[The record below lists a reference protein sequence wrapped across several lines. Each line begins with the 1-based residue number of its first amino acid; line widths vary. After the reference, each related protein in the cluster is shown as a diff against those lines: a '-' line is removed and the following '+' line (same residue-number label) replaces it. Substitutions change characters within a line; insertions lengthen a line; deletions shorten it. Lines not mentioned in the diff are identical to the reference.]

1 MAFYDIF
8 ITLLNNLGF
17 FNVILPFLLVYAV
30 MYGILSK
37 YKILGDPFAEGD
49 KGKVAR
55 SLISIVSAATGFFI
69 VGSANVVLSLRT
81 LIPYIVL
88 FLLTVFFLILAIS
101 PFLQREEKSGEIQI
115 GNRARK
121 ILLTSAIIIFTL
133 IVIFTLGLYNYIASA
148 ATSAA
153 TSSVFA
159 SLQPFIE
166 TIIILAIMFGI
177 AYWAIKPSKGQG
189 SGPSQ
194 SR

>member
-1 MAFYDIF
+1 MAFYDTF
-8 ITLLNNLGF
+8 IALLNNLGF

-49 KGKVAR
+49 KGKVTR
-55 SLISIVSAATGFFI
+55 SLLSIVSAATGFFI

-81 LIPYIVL
+81 LIPYLVL

-115 GNRARK
+115 GNRTRM
-121 ILLTSAIIIFTL
+121 ILLVSAIIIFTL
-133 IVIFTLGLYNYIASA
+133 IVIFTLGLFNYIASA
-148 ATSAA
+148 ASAS
-153 TSSVFA
+153 SSVLS

-177 AYWAIKPSKGQG
+177 VYWAIKPSKGQG

>member
-1 MAFYDIF
+1 MAFYDTF

-49 KGKVAR
+49 KGRVTR
-55 SLISIVSAATGFFI
+55 SLLSIVSASTGFFI

-81 LIPYIVL
+81 LIPYLVL

-101 PFLQREEKSGEIQI
+101 PFLQKEEKSGEIQI
-115 GNRARK
+115 GNRTRM
-121 ILLTSAIIIFTL
+121 ILLTFAIIIFTL
-133 IVIFTLGLYNYIASA
+133 IVIFTLGLFNYVASA
-148 ATSAA
+148 ASA
-153 TSSVFA
+153 SSSILS
-159 SLQPFIE
+159 SLEPFIE

-194 SR
+194 SE

>member
-1 MAFYDIF
+1 MAFYDTF

-49 KGKVAR
+49 KGRVTR
-55 SLISIVSAATGFFI
+55 SLLSIVSASTGFFI

-115 GNRARK
+115 GNRTRM
-121 ILLTSAIIIFTL
+121 ILLTFAIIIFTL
-133 IVIFTLGLYNYIASA
+133 IVIFTLGLFNYVASA
-148 ATSAA
+148 ASAS
-153 TSSVFA
+153 SSVLS
-159 SLQPFIE
+159 SLEPFIE

>member
-1 MAFYDIF
+1 MAFYDTF
-8 ITLLNNLGF
+8 IALLNNLGF
-17 FNVILPFLLVYAV
+17 FNVILPFLLVYAM

-55 SLISIVSAATGFFI
+55 SLISIVSASTGFFI

-88 FLLTVFFLILAIS
+88 FLLTVFFLMLAIS
-101 PFLQREEKSGEIQI
+101 PFLEREEKSGEVQI
-115 GNRARK
+115 GDRTRI
-121 ILLTSAIIIFTL
+121 ILLASAIIIFTL
-133 IVIFTLGLYNYIASA
+133 IVIFTLGLFNYVASA
-148 ATSAA
+148 ASA
-153 TSSVFA
+153 SSSILS
-159 SLQPFIE
+159 SLEPFIE

-177 AYWAIKPSKGQG
+177 AYWAAKPEKGQKAE
-189 SGPSQ
+189 PPK

>member
-49 KGKVAR
+49 KGRVTR
-55 SLISIVSAATGFFI
+55 SLLSIVSASTGFFI

-81 LIPYIVL
+81 LIPYLVL

-115 GNRARK
+115 GNRTRM
-121 ILLTSAIIIFTL
+121 ILLTFAIIIFTL
-133 IVIFTLGLYNYIASA
+133 IVIFTLGLFNYVASA
-148 ATSAA
+148 ASAS
-153 TSSVFA
+153 SSVLS
-159 SLQPFIE
+159 SLEPFIE

>member
-1 MAFYDIF
+1 MAFYDTF

-49 KGKVAR
+49 KGKVTR
-55 SLISIVSAATGFFI
+55 SLLSIVSAATGFFI

-81 LIPYIVL
+81 LIPYLVL

-101 PFLQREEKSGEIQI
+101 PFLQKEEKSGEIQI
-115 GNRARK
+115 GNRTRM
-121 ILLTSAIIIFTL
+121 ILLTFAIIIFTL
-133 IVIFTLGLYNYIASA
+133 IVIFTLGLFNYVASA
-148 ATSAA
+148 ASA
-153 TSSVFA
+153 SSSILS

>member
-1 MAFYDIF
+1 MAFYDTF

-49 KGKVAR
+49 KGRVTR
-55 SLISIVSAATGFFI
+55 SLLSIVSASTGFFI

-81 LIPYIVL
+81 LIPYLVL

-101 PFLQREEKSGEIQI
+101 PFLQKEERSGEIQI
-115 GNRARK
+115 GNRTRM
-121 ILLTSAIIIFTL
+121 ILLAFAIIIFTL
-133 IVIFTLGLYNYIASA
+133 IVIFTLGLFNYVASA
-148 ATSAA
+148 ASA
-153 TSSVFA
+153 SSSILS

-166 TIIILAIMFGI
+166 TIVILAIMFGI

>member
-49 KGKVAR
+49 KGKVTR
-55 SLISIVSAATGFFI
+55 SLVSIVSAATGFFI

-115 GNRARK
+115 GNRARM
-121 ILLTSAIIIFTL
+121 ILLASAIIIFTL
-133 IVIFTLGLYNYIASA
+133 MVIFILGLYNYVASA
-148 ATSAA
+148 VTSP
-153 TSSVFA
+153 VLA

-166 TIIILAIMFGI
+166 TIIILAIMLGI
-177 AYWAIKPSKGQG
+177 AYWAIKPERGQG
-189 SGPSQ
+189 SGPSK

>member
-1 MAFYDIF
+1 MAFYDTF
-8 ITLLNNLGF
+8 IALLNNLGF

-49 KGKVAR
+49 KGKVTR

-81 LIPYIVL
+81 LIPYILL

-115 GNRARK
+115 GNRARI

-153 TSSVFA
+153 TSSVLS

-194 SR
+194 SK

>member
-1 MAFYDIF
+1 MAFYDTF

-49 KGKVAR
+49 KGKVTR
-55 SLISIVSAATGFFI
+55 SLLSIVSASTGFFI

-81 LIPYIVL
+81 LIPYLVL

-101 PFLQREEKSGEIQI
+101 PFLQKEERSGEIQI
-115 GNRARK
+115 GNRTRM
-121 ILLTSAIIIFTL
+121 ILLAFAIIIFTL
-133 IVIFTLGLYNYIASA
+133 IVIFTLGLFNYVASA
-148 ATSAA
+148 ASA
-153 TSSVFA
+153 SSSILS

-166 TIIILAIMFGI
+166 TIVILAIMFGI

>member
-1 MAFYDIF
+1 MAFYDTF
-8 ITLLNNLGF
+8 IALLNNLGF

-30 MYGILSK
+30 MYGMLSN

-49 KGKVAR
+49 KGKVTR

-115 GNRARK
+115 GNRTRM

-133 IVIFTLGLYNYIASA
+133 IVIFTLGLFNYIASA
-148 ATSAA
+148 ASA
-153 TSSVFA
+153 SSSILS

-166 TIIILAIMFGI
+166 TIVILAIMFGI
-177 AYWAIKPSKGQG
+177 AYWAVRPEKGQKAEPPK
-189 SGPSQ
+189 SK
-194 SR
+194 

>member
-1 MAFYDIF
+1 MAFYDTF
-8 ITLLNNLGF
+8 IALLNNLGF

-30 MYGILSK
+30 MYGILSN

-49 KGKVAR
+49 KGKVTR
-55 SLISIVSAATGFFI
+55 SLISLVSAATGFFI

-101 PFLQREEKSGEIQI
+101 PFLQREEKGGEILI
-115 GNRARK
+115 GNRARI

-133 IVIFTLGLYNYIASA
+133 IVIFILGLYNYVASA
-148 ATSAA
+148 ATSP
-153 TSSVFA
+153 VLA

-166 TIIILAIMFGI
+166 TIVILAIMFGI
-177 AYWAIKPSKGQG
+177 AYWAVKPEKSQKAEPPKSK
-189 SGPSQ
+189 
-194 SR
+194 

>member
-1 MAFYDIF
+1 MVFYDTF

-55 SLISIVSAATGFFI
+55 SLISLVSAATGFFI

-101 PFLQREEKSGEIQI
+101 PFLQKEEKSGEIQI
-115 GNRARK
+115 GNRTRM
-121 ILLTSAIIIFTL
+121 ILLASAIIIFTL
-133 IVIFTLGLYNYIASA
+133 IVIFILGLYNYIASA
-148 ATSAA
+148 ASAS
-153 TSSVFA
+153 SSVIS

-166 TIIILAIMFGI
+166 TMVILAIMFGI
-177 AYWAIKPSKGQG
+177 AYWAIKPEKSQKAEPPKSK
-189 SGPSQ
+189 
-194 SR
+194 

>member
-1 MAFYDIF
+1 MVFYDTF
-8 ITLLNNLGF
+8 IALLNNLGF

-30 MYGILSK
+30 MYGILSN

-49 KGKVAR
+49 KGKVTR

-115 GNRARK
+115 GNRTRI
-121 ILLTSAIIIFTL
+121 ILLTFTIIIFTL
-133 IVIFTLGLYNYIASA
+133 IVIFTLGLFNYIASA
-148 ATSAA
+148 ASSAA
-153 TSSVFA
+153 TSSVLS

-166 TIIILAIMFGI
+166 TIVILVVMFGI
-177 AYWAIKPSKGQG
+177 AYWAIKPSKGQK
-189 SGPSQ
+189 SEPPESK
-194 SR
+194 

>member
-1 MAFYDIF
+1 
-8 ITLLNNLGF
+8 
-17 FNVILPFLLVYAV
+17 
-30 MYGILSK
+30 
-37 YKILGDPFAEGD
+37 
-49 KGKVAR
+49 
-55 SLISIVSAATGFFI
+55 
-69 VGSANVVLSLRT
+69 
-81 LIPYIVL
+81 
-88 FLLTVFFLILAIS
+88 LAIS

-115 GNRARK
+115 GNRTRM

-153 TSSVFA
+153 TSSVLS

-194 SR
+194 SK

>member
-1 MAFYDIF
+1 MAFYDTF
-8 ITLLNNLGF
+8 IALLNNLGF
-17 FNVILPFLLVYAV
+17 FNVILPFLLVYAT

-55 SLISIVSAATGFFI
+55 SLISLVSASTGFFI

-88 FLLTVFFLILAIS
+88 FLLTVFFLMLAIS

-115 GNRARK
+115 GDRTRI
-121 ILLTSAIIIFTL
+121 ILLASAIIIFTL

-148 ATSAA
+148 AS
-153 TSSVFA
+153 TSSSILS
-159 SLQPFIE
+159 SLEPFIE
-166 TIIILAIMFGI
+166 TIVILAIMLGI
-177 AYWAIKPSKGQG
+177 AYWAAKPEKGQKAE
-189 SGPSQ
+189 PPK

>member
-1 MAFYDIF
+1 MAFYDIL
-8 ITLLNNLGF
+8 ITLLNNIGF

-49 KGKVAR
+49 KGKVTR
-55 SLISIVSAATGFFI
+55 SLISILSAATGFFI

-101 PFLQREEKSGEIQI
+101 PFLQREEKSGEIQLGSKTRI
-115 GNRARK
+115 
-121 ILLTSAIIIFTL
+121 ILLTAAIIIFTL
-133 IVIFTLGLYNYIASA
+133 MVIFILGLYNYVASA
-148 ATSAA
+148 VTSP
-153 TSSVFA
+153 VLA

-166 TIIILAIMFGI
+166 TIIILAIMLGI
-177 AYWAIKPSKGQG
+177 AYWAVKPSKGQG

>member
-1 MAFYDIF
+1 MAFYDTF

-30 MYGILSK
+30 MYGILSN

-49 KGKVAR
+49 KGKVTR

-101 PFLQREEKSGEIQI
+101 PFLQRQEKSGEIQL
-115 GNRARK
+115 GNRTRI

-133 IVIFTLGLYNYIASA
+133 IVIFILGLYNYVSSA
-148 ATSAA
+148 I
-153 TSSVFA
+153 TSSTFS

-166 TIIILAIMFGI
+166 TIAILAIMFGI
-177 AYWAIKPSKGQG
+177 AFWAVKPEKSQKSEPPK
-189 SGPSQ
+189 SG
-194 SR
+194 

>member
-1 MAFYDIF
+1 MAFYDTL

-17 FNVILPFLLVYAV
+17 FNVILPFLLVYAI

-49 KGKVAR
+49 KGKTTR

-69 VGSANVVLSLRT
+69 VASSNVVLSLKT

-101 PFLQREEKSGEIQI
+101 PFLQKEEKSGEIQL
-115 GNRARK
+115 GNRTRT
-121 ILLTSAIIIFTL
+121 ILLVSTIIIFTL
-133 IVIFTLGLYNYIASA
+133 IVIFILGLYNYINLSLAS
-148 ATSAA
+148 TVIS
-153 TSSVFA
+153 
-159 SLQPFIE
+159 SLQTFIE
-166 TIIILAIMFGI
+166 TIVVLAIMFGI
-177 AYWAIKPSKGQG
+177 AYWAVKPERGQK
-189 SGPSQ
+189 SEPPK

>member
-1 MAFYDIF
+1 MVFYDTF

-17 FNVILPFLLVYAV
+17 FNVILPFLLVYAM

-49 KGKVAR
+49 KGKVTR
-55 SLISIVSAATGFFI
+55 SLISIVSASTGFFI

-153 TSSVFA
+153 TSPVLA

>member
-1 MAFYDIF
+1 MAFYDIL
-8 ITLLNNLGF
+8 IALLSNIGF
-17 FNVILPFLLVYAV
+17 FNVILPFLLVYAI

-49 KGKVAR
+49 KGKVTR
-55 SLISIVSAATGFFI
+55 SLVSIVSAATGFFI

-101 PFLQREEKSGEIQI
+101 PFLQREEKSGEIQL
-115 GNRARK
+115 GNKTRI
-121 ILLTSAIIIFTL
+121 ILLASAIIIFTL
-133 IVIFTLGLYNYIASA
+133 MVIFILGLYNYISSA
-148 ATSAA
+148 VTSPVL
-153 TSSVFA
+153 S

-166 TIIILAIMFGI
+166 TIIILAIMLGI
-177 AYWAIKPSKGQG
+177 AYWAIKPEKGQG
-189 SGPSQ
+189 SGPSR

>member
-1 MAFYDIF
+1 MVFYNTF

-30 MYGILSK
+30 MYGILSNS
-37 YKILGDPFAEGD
+37 KILGDPFAEGD
-49 KGKVAR
+49 KGKVTR
-55 SLISIVSAATGFFI
+55 SLISLVSAATGFFI

-101 PFLQREEKSGEIQI
+101 PFLQRQEKSGEIQL
-115 GNRARK
+115 GNRARI

-133 IVIFTLGLYNYIASA
+133 IVIFILGLYNYINSA
-148 ATSAA
+148 ITSAA

-166 TIIILAIMFGI
+166 TIAILAIMFGI
-177 AYWAIKPSKGQG
+177 AYWAVRPEKSQKSEPPKSK
-189 SGPSQ
+189 
-194 SR
+194 